1 VNETEVSGAS
11 PAGEGPEVGQ
21 GRRAARRREREQQRD
36 AQAAARLRL
45 EAQRRQRRLLLWL
58 GGALAGV
65 VALGLLV
72 WWLVAPGN
80 RSAIQSFPI
89 QGGVHIARGQTH
101 PAYNST
107 PPTSG
112 WHYADAVAPPGI
124 SASPIPNEVQVHNL
138 EHGEIMVQY
147 DCPSGCP
154 EIVSALEAI
163 VRTYPKKVVLAPYPG
178 IGRPI
183 ALTAWGKL
191 AYLDSVDEA
200 FIRRFIAEQKNK
212 GPEVFPD

>member
-1 VNETEVSGAS
+1 VSEIEVDGAAPAAAET
-11 PAGEGPEVGQ
+11 PGES
-21 GRRAARRREREQQRD
+21 RRGARRREREQQRE
-36 AQAAARLRL
+36 AQAAARRKL
-45 EAQRRQRRLLLWL
+45 EARSRQRRLAIWV
-58 GGALAGV
+58 GSALAGL
-65 VALGLLV
+65 AAIGLLA
-72 WWLVAPGN
+72 WWLIAPGS
-80 RSAIQSFPI
+80 RSGIQTFPI
-89 QGGVHIARGQTH
+89 QGAVHVPRGQTH
-101 PAYNST
+101 PPYNST

-138 EHGEIMVQY
+138 EHGEIMIQY

-154 EIVSALEAI
+154 ETVAALEAI
-163 VRTYPKKVVLAPYPG
+163 VRTYSKKVVLAPYPG
-178 IGRPI
+178 IGHPI

-191 AYLDSVDEA
+191 AFLDKVDEA

>member
-1 VNETEVSGAS
+1 VNETNADGA
-11 PAGEGPEVGQ
+11 ATAVDQ
-21 GRRAARRREREQQRD
+21 GRRAARRREREQRRE
-36 AQAAARLRL
+36 AQEAARRQG
-45 EAQRRQRRLLLWL
+45 ATQARRRRLALWT
-58 GGALAGV
+58 GGALAGAA
-65 VALGLLV
+65 ALGLLV
-72 WWLVAPGN
+72 WWLVSPGT
-80 RSAIQSFPI
+80 SGGVQTFPI
-89 QGGVHIARGQTH
+89 QGAVHVPRGQTH
-101 PAYNST
+101 PPYNST

-124 SASPIPNEVQVHNL
+124 SASPIANEVQVHNL

-147 DCPSGCP
+147 DCPGGCP
-154 EIVSALEAI
+154 EVVSALEAI

-191 AYLDSVDEA
+191 AYLDRVDEA

>member
-1 VNETEVSGAS
+1 VVSVGAEAS
-11 PAGEGPEVGQ
+11 DGVDSA
-21 GRRAARRREREQQRD
+21 GRRATRRREREQQRE
-36 AQAAARLRL
+36 AQSAARRRL
-45 EAQRRQRRLLLWL
+45 EERARRRRIVFWAA
-58 GGALAGV
+58 GIGAGV

-72 WWLVAPGN
+72 WWLAAPPS
-80 RSAIQSFPI
+80 RSGIQSFPI
-89 QGGVHIARGQTH
+89 QGQIHVPRGQTH
-101 PAYNST
+101 PPYNST

-112 WHYADAVAPPGI
+112 WHWADAVAPPGVHTE
-124 SASPIPNEVQVHNL
+124 PIPNEVQVHNL
-138 EHGEIMVQY
+138 EHGEIMIQY

-154 EIVSALEAI
+154 EIVDALAAI

-191 AYLDSVDEA
+191 AFLDQVDEG
-200 FIRRFIAEQKNK
+200 FIRRFIADRKDK

>member
-1 VNETEVSGAS
+1 MSETESGAAA
-11 PAGEGPEVGQ
+11 PAAGVAPGDS
-21 GRRAARRREREQQRD
+21 RREARRREREQQRE
-36 AQAAARLRL
+36 AQARARRTL
-45 EAQRRQRRLLLWL
+45 EARSRRRRQAIWI

-65 VALGLLV
+65 AAIALLA
-72 WWLVAPGN
+72 WWLISPGG
-80 RSAIQSFPI
+80 RSDIQTFPI
-89 QGGVHIARGQTH
+89 QGAVHVPRGQTH
-101 PAYNST
+101 PPYNST

-124 SASPIPNEVQVHNL
+124 TASPIPNEVQVHNL
-138 EHGEIMVQY
+138 EHGEIMIQY

-154 EIVSALEAI
+154 ETVAALEAI

-183 ALTAWGKL
+183 ALTSWGKL
-191 AYLDSVDEA
+191 AYLDRVDEA